1 VPNLSP
7 AERLEEKGFLT
18 VSGLVEYLKTYHPMI
33 SVSYPTMMSYI
44 KKGYFKYIRVGGQY
58 RIFKESID
66 HYVMY
71 GTGRPI
77 SQGGLSPSDL
87 ISTRIPDVY
96 AFETLKEKTKREGA
110 EKLSLSYQQETAPV
124 NNINNADEDEEI
136 EEPEFKRPPPNL
148 VIPDIPEPHVTKI
161 AKAIA
166 PDPPPD
172 DDLEE

>member
-1 VPNLSP
+1 VPNLTS

-77 SQGGLSPSDL
+77 SPGGLSPSDL
-87 ISTRIPDVY
+87 ISTHIPDVY
-96 AFETLKEKTKREGA
+96 AFETLKEKTMREGA
-110 EKLSLSYQQETAPV
+110 EKLSLSYEHKQEAAP
-124 NNINNADEDEEI
+124 ADETTDPELDED
-136 EEPEFKRPPPNL
+136 EEPEFKRPPTNL
-148 VIPDIPEPHVTKI
+148 VIPDIPEPHVTKL

-172 DDLEE
+172 DLDE

>member
-1 VPNLSP
+1 VVYLTP

-44 KKGYFKYIRVGGQY
+44 KKGYFKYIKVGGQY
-58 RIFKESID
+58 RVFKESID

-71 GTGRPI
+71 GTGRPATP
-77 SQGGLSPSDL
+77 QGLSPSDL
-87 ISTRIPDVY
+87 ISTYVPDIY
-96 AFETLKEKTKREGA
+96 AFETLKEKTEREGA
-110 EKLSLSYQQETAPV
+110 DKLSLSYQQKQEAAP
-124 NNINNADEDEEI
+124 AREDEEET
-136 EEPEFKRPPPNL
+136 EEPEFHKPPSNL

-172 DDLEE
+172 DELDDTE